1 MKYTEH
7 QAALE
12 SAAMQTE
19 SRERIAEERFDAAYA
34 RAEERGT
41 VASVTTTAE
50 FGEWMSARAE
60 TDAAWG
66 RWAQAMDEAN
76 C

>member
-1 MKYTEH
+1 MQYTEH

-19 SRERIAEERFDAAYA
+19 SREQVAEQRFDAAYA
-34 RAEERGT
+34 EAEHRGT

-50 FGEWMSARAE
+50 FGAWMSARAE

-66 RWAQAMDEAN
+66 RWAESMDAAN
-76 C
+76 